1 MLSDIQTTYT
11 RDDIPRLRKQYAG
24 QVSPALEG
32 VIEEDRN
39 IPVRDGS
46 IITIRIHSPSE
57 PPARGSPLVV
67 NYHGGGFILGDL
79 DSSTDFCRSLVTAF
93 NVVVVNVVVVN
104 VDYRLAPEHPFPT
117 PINDA
122 WDALQ
127 WVSRLQK

>member
-1 MLSDIQTTYT
+1 VLSDIQTTYT
-11 RDDIPRLRKQYAG
+11 RDDIPRLRKQYAI
-24 QVSPALEG
+24 QVLPSLEG
-32 VIEEDRN
+32 VIEKDHN

-46 IITIRIHSPSE
+46 TIPIRVHSPSE

-93 NVVVVNVVVVN
+93 NVVVVNV
-104 VDYRLAPEHPFPT
+104 DYRLAPEYPFPT
-117 PINDA
+117 PINDT

-127 WVSRLQK
+127 WVSRVQK